1 MKDCE
6 SGWRSRETVVGAAY
20 GLGIG
25 GRAGIFG

>member
-1 MKDCE
+1 MKGCE
-6 SGWRSRETVVGAAY
+6 SGWGSREKVVGVAY